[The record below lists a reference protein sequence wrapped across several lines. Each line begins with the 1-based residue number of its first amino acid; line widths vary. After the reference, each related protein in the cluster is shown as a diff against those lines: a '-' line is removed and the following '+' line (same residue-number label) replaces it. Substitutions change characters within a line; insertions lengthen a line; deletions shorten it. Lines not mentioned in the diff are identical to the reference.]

1 MKYTGSNLN
10 EISFPL
16 GGIGTGSIGLAG
28 NGRFIDMEIFNRPNK
43 GSIGHYTFFAIRAEY
58 PSGKVISRILQGD
71 ITKDLTGSYSLKT
84 QSGFG
89 FGPISTTMC
98 GFPHFKNIE
107 FEGRYPMARIRFFD
121 DDFPADIELEA
132 YNPFIPHDAKNSSIP
147 CAIFNLKI
155 IKDNRLIEIDQGIF
169 TGRSKDDITEEEKKL
184 KFARSEKCGM
194 ESYQRAYDRTK
205 DFVAELIQTCKFDTV
220 LIITHNV
227 NASFVEDILKGVIV
241 DFENANHVRSFNNSE
256 MKCFDIK

>member
-155 IKDNRLIEIDQGIF
+155 KGRVDGVRYTLVFCTHNPSDSSVNTEASEGGIVAVKLSDASLH
-169 TGRSKDDITEEEKKL
+169 RDDI
-184 KFARSEKCGM
+184 G
-194 ESYQRAYDRTK
+194 YGD
-205 DFVAELIQTCKFDTV
+205 
-220 LIITHNV
+220 ITIST
-227 NASFVEDILKGVIV
+227 NA
-241 DFENANHVRSFNNSE
+241 ENAFAAPYWYLVCLR
-256 MKCFDIK
+256 